1 MAKKYKMDNDR
12 FLKTLDKLYEDKPKD
27 SQTIATFIEM
37 LKTEFDKEQDAKT
50 EPLTKEVVK
59 KRYAAANR
67 ALQAYAEKHEL
78 GKLKLKREMPPE
90 INWAPHYVVVEKKKE
105 TPKPKKAKKKK
116 S

>member
-1 MAKKYKMDNDR
+1 MAGKKYKMDNDR

-37 LKTEFDKEQDAKT
+37 LKAEFDKEQDAKT

-67 ALQAYAEKHEL
+67 ALQAYAVKAKL
-78 GKLKLKREMPPE
+78 GEVKLKREMPPE
-90 INWAPHYVVVEKKKE
+90 INWTPHYEKVEKTKDK
-105 TPKPKKAKKKK
+105 KKA
-116 S
+116 